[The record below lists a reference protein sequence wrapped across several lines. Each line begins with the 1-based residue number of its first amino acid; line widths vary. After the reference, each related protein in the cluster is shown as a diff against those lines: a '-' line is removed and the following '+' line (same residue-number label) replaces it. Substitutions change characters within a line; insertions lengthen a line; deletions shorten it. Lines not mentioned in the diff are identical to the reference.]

1 MRTLV
6 ISDLHLGA
14 RIGRDVLRRPAVL
27 ERLVTALADA
37 DRLVLLGDT
46 IELLE
51 GRPRGAMADAEPV
64 LRAIGAAMGE
74 RRRILLLPGNH
85 DHALV
90 RPWLRTRQAARRPLG
105 REERVPIGSSPE
117 LRAISSW
124 LKPARLEVRYPAA
137 NLGHGVWVHH
147 GHYLD
152 RHLVRRRDQPSQLST
167 PGHYERALGATALR
181 LTGGAAAAMPA
192 PVGDAL
198 DAVARV
204 AAKGAVLA
212 RPVVASVPGAG
223 LLAPLSAGALG
234 YQFRRSGLPAM
245 AAVADHLAVNGS
257 QVVFGHVHR
266 AGPLPGDKLDEW
278 TFGGRRLWNSG
289 CWVYEPL
296 LLAATSPPHPYWPGG
311 ALWIER
317 DQITPVGLLDDLD
330 PALLR

>member
-14 RIGRDVLRRPAVL
+14 RIGRDVLRRPA
-27 ERLVTALADA
+27 ALAVLLQALQGA

-46 IELLE
+46 IEMLE
-51 GRPRGAMADAEPV
+51 GRPRGAMADAEPI

-74 RRRILLLPGNH
+74 HGRVLLLPGNH
-85 DHALV
+85 DHALL
-90 RPWLRTRQAARRPLG
+90 RPWLRTRQSARRPLG

-117 LRAISSW
+117 LRAIASW
-124 LKPARLEVRYPAA
+124 LRPARLEVRYPGA
-137 NLGHGVWVHH
+137 NLGHGVWAHH

-152 RHLVRRRDQPSQLST
+152 RHLVRRRDGPQRLTAPD
-167 PGHYERALGATALR
+167 HYERAIGATALR
-181 LTGGAAAAMPA
+181 LTGGAAAAIPA

-245 AAVADHLAVNGS
+245 AAVADHLAVNAN

-266 AGPLPGDKLDEW
+266 AGPMGHDNHDAW
-278 TFGGRRLWNSG
+278 TFGSRRLWNTG

-296 LLAATSPPHPYWPGG
+296 LLAASTPPHPYWPGR
-311 ALWIER
+311 ALWVER
-317 DQITPVGLLDDLD
+317 DQVTPVGLLDELD